1 MPSTICVEV
10 LDVQLVGKNLDG
22 WLFKGNVG
30 DIYRD
35 LKICLAI
42 DMDDF
47 WGLFPNYLRIIRY
60 HYPQWM
66 DFEDKRCRFSVEP
79 ILVTGA
85 LVAFYCS
92 TRGYQNSHR

>member
-1 MPSTICVEV
+1 M
-10 LDVQLVGKNLDG
+10 DG
-22 WLFKGNVG
+22 FLKGNVG
-30 DIYRD
+30 DIYRE

-42 DMDDF
+42 DAGDF

-66 DFEDKRCRFSVEP
+66 DFEP

-85 LVAFYCS
+85 LVIFYCS
-92 TRGYQNSHR
+92 TRG